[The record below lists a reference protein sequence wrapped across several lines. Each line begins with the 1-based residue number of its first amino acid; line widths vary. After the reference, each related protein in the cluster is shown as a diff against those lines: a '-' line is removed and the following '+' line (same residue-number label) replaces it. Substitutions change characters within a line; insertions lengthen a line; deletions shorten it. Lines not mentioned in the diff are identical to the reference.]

1 MASWQQRHQRQVN
14 VQFIVRVIRSGLL
27 IVLVGV
33 SPYLTV
39 SSSDSAVSINGG
51 NDERYLFTGE
61 RGYQLVDS

>member
-51 NDERYLFTGE
+51 NELKGIYLPASE
-61 RGYQLVDS
+61 AIS